1 MKLSVTHHSSYR
13 YETAVSL
20 SAHLIYLRPR
30 QNSTQ
35 RLERFSIQVS
45 SGAVLS
51 NVLDPL
57 DNDFI
62 NAFFPQNTDLI
73 EIQTAFEIETMNTNP
88 FNFVLSG
95 DGANYPFTYS
105 PSIASALAPYS
116 IRPTAENATAIKKW
130 LDQEFPQR
138 PQETIELLGELNQL
152 IFQKIS
158 YQRRDE
164 LGIQSSKETLDQCSG
179 TCRDFAELF
188 VEICRE
194 LGFAARF
201 VSGYLY
207 TPPDADKPD
216 PADNSMHAWTELYLP
231 GAGWKAL
238 DPTQGVWCDDCYI
251 PVAHGAEALSVN
263 PVQGKY
269 YSKTTV
275 ASKLESQVLV
285 TCLDAK

>member
-1 MKLSVTHHSSYR
+1 MKLSVSHHSSYR

-20 SAHLIYLRPR
+20 SPHFLYLRPR

-35 RLERFSIQVS
+35 RLEQFDIQVS
-45 SGAVLS
+45 SGAILS
-51 NVLDPL
+51 NVIDPL

-62 NAFFPQNTDLI
+62 NAFFPTNTDLI
-73 EIQTAFEIETMNTNP
+73 QIQTAFQIETKNTNP

-95 DGANYPFTYS
+95 EGAEYPFKY
-105 PSIASALAPYS
+105 PPAIATALAPYS
-116 IRPTAENATAIKKW
+116 IFPSTGNAAAIKKW
-130 LDQEFPQR
+130 LDQEFPQPPR
-138 PQETIELLGELNQL
+138 ETIELLGALNQL
-152 IFQKIS
+152 VNQKIS
-158 YQRRDE
+158 YRRREE
-164 LGIQSSKETLDQCSG
+164 LGIQSSQETLQQHSG

-188 VEICRE
+188 VAICRQ

-207 TPPDADKPD
+207 TPPDTEKQD

-231 GAGWKAL
+231 GAGWKGL

-269 YSKTTV
+269 FSKTPV

-285 TCLDAK
+285 TGVDA

>member
-1 MKLSVTHHSSYR
+1 MKLSVTHQSSYR

-20 SAHLIYLRPR
+20 SPHLIYLRPR

-35 RLERFSIQVS
+35 RLEQFNIQVS

-62 NAFFPQNTDLI
+62 SAFFPHNTDLI
-73 EIQTAFEIETMNTNP
+73 EIQTSFQIETKNTNP

-95 DGANYPFTYS
+95 DGANYPFAYP
-105 PSIASALAPYS
+105 PSIATALAPYS
-116 IRPTAENATAIKKW
+116 IRPTAENAAAIKKW
-130 LDQEFPQR
+130 LDQEFPEH
-138 PQETIELLGELNQL
+138 PSETIELLGALNQL
-152 IFQKIS
+152 VNQKIA

-164 LGIQSSKETLDQCSG
+164 LGIQSSRETLDRNSG

-188 VEICRE
+188 VEVCRT

-231 GAGWKAL
+231 GAGWKGL

-251 PVAHGAEALSVN
+251 PVAHGAAALSVN
-263 PVQGKY
+263 PVQGQY
-269 YSKTTV
+269 YSKTPV
-275 ASKLESQVLV
+275 ASHLDSQVLV
-285 TCLDAK
+285 TCIGA